1 MQPLSQDNK
10 LIIDRLSDMGLSNA
24 LIRDFSN
31 ILPFIVPDQWF
42 TSISLRKQ
50 MSKDF
55 SFTRKELSKLSTAL
69 SNLYMNTNLLERKE
83 KRRLYF
89 HFNMQHHTSHWAY
102 RITSQAIINIMPN
115 PELDEILQARAHT
128 LFLMSID

>member
-1 MQPLSQDNK
+1 MKPLSQDNK
-10 LIIDRLSDMGLSNA
+10 LIIDRLSEMGLSNSCV
-24 LIRDFSN
+24 RDISN

-69 SNLYMNTNLLERKE
+69 SNLYNNTNLLERKE

-89 HFNMQHHTSHWAY
+89 RFNMKHNTSHWAY

-115 PELDEILQARAHT
+115 PELDEILKERANR
-128 LFLMSID
+128 LFLISIE